1 MLKKLI
7 TAAPV
12 VAVMCITAPAPGQSL
27 KRADAAFIRSAD
39 GKLVGRLDSPACGG
53 TVALVFTG
61 SSDAFGDGKSAN
73 RMMNN
78 VVQNVRASCG
88 SVKLIAAK
96 GVANGR
102 VVYNAV
108 AEASSNWL
116 LLELGGDRS
125 GGLLAS
131 GSVGKSGDLS
141 RFSAS
146 NRFLPL
152 GSLLKT
158 MGSSRF
164 LCAQQTSQ
172 GCTVST
178 EFRNASENGA
188 TLVSRY
194 LLDGGGTLATV
205 TYEGTNSGGFLCANP
220 QSATITVEGGGQSTA
235 ARARLAADLRERLE
249 PYGKR
254 ICSGW
259 QSSGPRVVGA
269 NFNDQGAQLG
279 KSLVLTSSAS
289 MPKLRREQ

>member
-1 MLKKLI
+1 MKHSIVAPAIL
-7 TAAPV
+7 AALCM
-12 VAVMCITAPAPGQSL
+12 AGPAPGQSL
-27 KRADAAFIRSAD
+27 KRPDAPFIRSAD
-39 GKLVGRLDSPACGG
+39 GKLVGRLDGPACSS
-53 TVALVFTG
+53 TVSLVFSGT
-61 SSDAFGDGKSAN
+61 SEVFGDGKSAN
-73 RMMNN
+73 RMMSN

-88 SVKLIAAK
+88 SVNLIAAK

-108 AEASSNWL
+108 ADASSKWL

-131 GSVGKSGDLS
+131 GTVGASGDQN
-141 RFSAS
+141 RFAAS

-158 MGSSRF
+158 MGGARY
-164 LCAQQTSQ
+164 LCAQQTAE

-178 EFRNASENGA
+178 EFRAASEGGA

-205 TYEGTNSGGFLCANP
+205 SYDGTNVGGLLCANP
-220 QSATITVEGGGQSTA
+220 KSAKITVEGGSQSPA
-235 ARARLAADLRERLE
+235 ARARLADDLRERLD
-249 PYGKR
+249 PYGSQ

-259 QSSGPRVVGA
+259 QASGPRFIGA
-269 NFNDQGAQLG
+269 NFNAQGAQLG
-279 KSLVLTSSAS
+279 KALVLTTSATP
-289 MPKLRREQ
+289 PKLRREE